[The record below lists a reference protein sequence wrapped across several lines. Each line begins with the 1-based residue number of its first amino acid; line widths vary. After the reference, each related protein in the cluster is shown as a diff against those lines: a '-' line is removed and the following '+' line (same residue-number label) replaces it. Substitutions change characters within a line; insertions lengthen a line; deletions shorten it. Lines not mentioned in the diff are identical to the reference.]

1 VGGKVVERQHP
12 GCTGPLARMLKVQ
25 YWRPLIVF
33 RYTSRA
39 PRTDPSGFGALC
51 ALGKAARTAQTLPE
65 RLSRHGKH
73 ADTGDPAPSA
83 SRHADLIVDS
93 DVLKNTVFIKTVE
106 VSSGAPLRD
115 APRDAPCDAPRD
127 TAFHFTMQRTVQAPY
142 PKTFA
147 PLPGYLPTR
156 RPRTR
161 ASSRKAAWAAPV
173 PARCISQCIS
183 QSIVNM
189 CVQ

>member
-1 VGGKVVERQHP
+1 
-12 GCTGPLARMLKVQ
+12 M
-25 YWRPLIVF
+25 
-33 RYTSRA
+33 
-39 PRTDPSGFGALC
+39 DPSGLALLYIRTWEELFRSDYPRGILAPPYAC
-51 ALGKAARTAQTLPE
+51 ADAGNFASST
-65 RLSRHGKH
+65 
-73 ADTGDPAPSA
+73 

-127 TAFHFTMQRTVQAPY
+127 TAFHFTVQAPY

-156 RPRTR
+156 RPRTH